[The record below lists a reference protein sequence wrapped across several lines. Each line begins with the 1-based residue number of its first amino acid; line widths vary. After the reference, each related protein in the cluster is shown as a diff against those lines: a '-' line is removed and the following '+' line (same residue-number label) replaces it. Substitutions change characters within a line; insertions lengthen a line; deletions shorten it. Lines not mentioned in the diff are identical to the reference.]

1 MQENQIRFIANGW
14 WTQVAEDARSA
25 VAGDG
30 TVVLMGHVS
39 GQGTLVVKTVRPHEL
54 WLDSEMP
61 PGEVRLRVESCW
73 ILRLRVN
80 FSSFEHCCCEETG
93 QQPSRAYGFC

>member
-1 MQENQIRFIANGW
+1 MAFWAASTRCSRTTGWSSSKRFIANGW

-61 PGEVRLRVESCW
+61 GPGR
-73 ILRLRVN
+73 
-80 FSSFEHCCCEETG
+80 FG
-93 QQPSRAYGFC
+93 